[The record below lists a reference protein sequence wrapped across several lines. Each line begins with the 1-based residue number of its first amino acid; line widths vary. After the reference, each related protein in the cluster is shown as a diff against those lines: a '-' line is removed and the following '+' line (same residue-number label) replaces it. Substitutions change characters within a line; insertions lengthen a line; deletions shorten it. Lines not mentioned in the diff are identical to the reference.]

1 LGSACPGFLGALDC
15 IVIPKGG
22 RTKMVLG
29 IYTKVNNNREKKKK
43 KRIKNGRRS
52 FCCCCHPANTKEA
65 KQKTKNKRKNI
76 SRPFLSLVQQK
87 RIVLGGYI
95 YIYVY
100 IRLGQH

>member
-1 LGSACPGFLGALDC
+1 LYCHSKRRPDKNGSGYIYKSKQQPGEE
-15 IVIPKGG
+15 
-22 RTKMVLG
+22 
-29 IYTKVNNNREKKKK
+29 NK